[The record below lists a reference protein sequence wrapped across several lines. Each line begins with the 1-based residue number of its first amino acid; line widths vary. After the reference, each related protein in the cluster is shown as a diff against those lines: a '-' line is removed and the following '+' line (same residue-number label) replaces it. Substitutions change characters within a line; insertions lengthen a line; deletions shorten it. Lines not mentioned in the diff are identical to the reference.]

1 MIEKDLQIKISDY
14 IDNSMSDKDRGEFE
28 EFLLGD
34 NELKCEIE
42 ELKMMVSDINM
53 ISKLKLDKSFDE
65 RLKQSINSYERKQ
78 SSSLSIF
85 KLFDSPIYASVGA
98 IAAVFLVVITTIVL
112 KPYGGSEGQMMI
124 RNETNFYNE
133 DAIVEDDSIDL
144 EEIDYEG
151 EGHYKV
157 NKNQNK
163 ILRVD
168 DSSDN

>member
-14 IDNSMSDKDRGEFE
+14 IDNNMSDKDRRKFE
-28 EFLLGD
+28 EFLLD
-34 NELKCEIE
+34 NNELKCEIK
-42 ELKMMVSDINM
+42 ELKMMVSDIKT

-65 RLKQSINSYERKQ
+65 RLKHSINSYERKQ

-124 RNETNFYNE
+124 KNEINLYNE
-133 DAIVEDDSIDL
+133 DVIVEDDDIDL
-144 EEIDYEG
+144 EGIDYEG
-151 EGHYKV
+151 ERADKI